1 MSALKPAYETF
12 CQSYVIYPNATE
24 AAREAGYA
32 FEHASQ
38 QGYRLLRKAA
48 IARRIAEVRA
58 ELAERE
64 CLSPDALLTKL
75 EAAFR
80 SALKGGQAVAA
91 ARIVEIQAKL
101 AGLLAKPGGET
112 AARAAQDAQAHSATR
127 AAMAVMAKHLGLAAP
142 QFEPAPSAKSQAGRA
157 SGRAAA

>member
-91 ARIVEIQAKL
+91 ARVVETQAKL
-101 AGLLAKPGGET
+101 AGLLAKPSRENAG
-112 AARAAQDAQAHSATR
+112 RAAQDAQAHTATR

-142 QFEPAPSAKSQAGRA
+142 QFEPAPPAKSQAGRA